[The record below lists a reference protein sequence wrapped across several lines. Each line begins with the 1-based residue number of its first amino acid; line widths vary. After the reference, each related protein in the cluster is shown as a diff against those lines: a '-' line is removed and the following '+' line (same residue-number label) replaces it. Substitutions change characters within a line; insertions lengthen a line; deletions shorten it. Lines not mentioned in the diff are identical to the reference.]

1 MKMASST
8 DTRNAAVSISE
19 LAGCSGLELVERLAD
34 GSVRRPSMAEALPF
48 TLLPP
53 EQGKVGLLA
62 TPEARFCNL
71 TNTVH
76 GGWTMTMLDTAM
88 SLAAEMTLGWRNM
101 SITRNH
107 RQICPPDIG
116 QFRRHARHRPGGF
129 ARPDRH
135 HAGGQDR
142 GCQRQASRS
151 WHVDVS
157 GREAVMPAFS
167 TANRAP
173 SERRLMGGTLFLLA
187 GLASLGALATNIIL
201 PAFPRIGA
209 ELAISSPEL
218 GLLLSS
224 FFVAFALG
232 QLVVGPLSDRFGRK
246 PLVLGGLAVFAAGS
260 VLCALAGNLPLVVLG
275 RVIQALGACAASV
288 LSRAIARDLFDGEAL
303 GRALALTMIAGAAAP
318 GFSPLLG
325 SILAGLFG
333 WRMIFFIVAAFGMVL
348 ALHYLGRIGETHP
361 VGCRTP
367 LAFSAVASAYGRLAA
382 DPRFLLPA
390 LAVSLVIGGLYS
402 FFAAAPGVLMTELG
416 LTAFQLG
423 LSFAATVL
431 IVFVAGFLAPRLAH
445 RWGQR
450 AIGMIGLFIALA
462 GGVAMFAFA
471 AAPAF
476 TTFTMAIALY
486 LFGMGLIN
494 PLGTAIALNPF
505 GHQAGLASALLGFLQ
520 MGCAAIG
527 ASFASALPFPPS
539 VSLAVVLTTGSAL
552 AFLVFLPVAL
562 RQPQVELGNSS
573 CVSESAGG

>member
-1 MKMASST
+1 M
-8 DTRNAAVSISE
+8 
-19 LAGCSGLELVERLAD
+19 
-34 GSVRRPSMAEALPF
+34 
-48 TLLPP
+48 
-53 EQGKVGLLA
+53 
-62 TPEARFCNL
+62 
-71 TNTVH
+71 
-76 GGWTMTMLDTAM
+76 
-88 SLAAEMTLGWRNM
+88 
-101 SITRNH
+101 
-107 RQICPPDIG
+107 
-116 QFRRHARHRPGGF
+116 
-129 ARPDRH
+129 
-135 HAGGQDR
+135 
-142 GCQRQASRS
+142 
-151 WHVDVS
+151 
-157 GREAVMPAFS
+157 
-167 TANRAP
+167 
-173 SERRLMGGTLFLLA
+173 LFLLA
-187 GLASLGALATNIIL
+187 GLAALGALATNIIL

-209 ELAISSPEL
+209 ELAMSSPEL

-232 QLVVGPLSDRFGRK
+232 QLVVGPLSDHFGRRW
-246 PLVLGGLAVFAAGS
+246 LVLGGLAVFVSGS
-260 VLCALAGNLPLVVLG
+260 VVCALAGTLPLLVLG

-333 WRMIFFIVAAFGMVL
+333 WRITFLVVAVFGVAL
-348 ALHYLGRIGETHP
+348 ALHYLGRVGETHP
-361 VGCRTP
+361 ADRRTP
-367 LAFSAVASAYGRLAA
+367 LAPLAVASAYGRLAA

-402 FFAAAPGVLMTELG
+402 FFAAAPGVLMNELG

-450 AIGMIGLFIALA
+450 TIGMIGLFIALA

-471 AAPAF
+471 AAPTF
-476 TTFTMAIALY
+476 TTFTTAIALY

-494 PLGTAIALNPF
+494 PLGTAIALHPF
-505 GHQAGLASALLGFLQ
+505 GRQAGLASALLGFLQ

-539 VSLAVVLTTGSAL
+539 VSLAVVLTMGSAL
-552 AFLVFLPVAL
+552 ALVAFLPVAL
-562 RQPQVELGNSS
+562 RRPRSGPGTVA
-573 CVSESAGG
+573 VFESTGG